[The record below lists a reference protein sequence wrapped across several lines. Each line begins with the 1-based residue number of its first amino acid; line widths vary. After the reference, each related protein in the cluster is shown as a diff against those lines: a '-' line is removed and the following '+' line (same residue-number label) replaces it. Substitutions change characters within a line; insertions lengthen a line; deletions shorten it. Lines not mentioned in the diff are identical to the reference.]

1 MPNSDPLLNENP
13 KTLVVWEE
21 KKKKK
26 KKNPVIFKVLKL
38 ASQRSRNGQLERKR
52 AESQPADSYLKSAE
66 RLVSC

>member
-21 KKKKK
+21 KE